1 MPTPFG
7 IDDMMQHQLASSGG
21 SEHRDHLML
30 GSLNSGSPHGRG
42 ILLDDGDQRNMVGGA
57 QTWRITQPLP
67 RPGKYNGIGPKKFA
81 RFKAQLVYRC
91 G

>member
-21 SEHRDHLML
+21 SEDREHLML

-42 ILLDDGDQRNMVGGA
+42 ILLDDGDQRNVVEGHRHG
-57 QTWRITQPLP
+57 
-67 RPGKYNGIGPKKFA
+67 
-81 RFKAQLVYRC
+81 V
-91 G
+91 